1 MISDRPRICL
11 KSTAPAWNNWAEAF
25 YHSWYLFFKRW
36 QVKEWWS
43 DFSRDPVGPVGTAKL
58 KANGLLVLCAGGLT
72 TDRVFSLSQLC
83 TQYSREF
90 NWNQLAASKSG
101 QSMLGCSV
109 HRDFYEV
116 LLVMLCSKYVF
127 LSQQT
132 LKTDRERER
141 NGYQECKGGWDHM
154 RTSVH
159 LSGHTKNSTTARSV
173 TFANISV
180 RRPTWHLVAFECRG
194 KICDSTHEQLRRA
207 KVKHELATKKDS
219 EGFWCPVCTN
229 PAANARISFES
240 RI

>member
-1 MISDRPRICL
+1 MVKWLQQGS
-11 KSTAPAWNNWAEAF
+11 
-25 YHSWYLFFKRW
+25 SWGCWYCQIKGKRSSGIMCW
-36 QVKEWWS
+36 RLS
-43 DFSRDPVGPVGTAKL
+43 
-58 KANGLLVLCAGGLT
+58 

-141 NGYQECKGGWDHM
+141 ETATRNVRVVEITCAPQFIYLVTLKIAPLQGVSLLL
-154 RTSVH
+154 TSAC
-159 LSGHTKNSTTARSV
+159 SG
-173 TFANISV
+173 
-180 RRPTWHLVAFECRG
+180 RRGILLPSSAGEKFVIALTSSSDE
-194 KICDSTHEQLRRA
+194 
-207 KVKHELATKKDS
+207 
-219 EGFWCPVCTN
+219 PN
-229 PAANARISFES
+229 
-240 RI
+240 